1 MIMETKDLNKS
12 DFAVIAK
19 QNGNVTR
26 QTVIENGVLYEQLT
40 VDEIQYRHKLLS
52 VRPLSKEALNR
63 KAQDVQPGALP
74 MRLRESANGKVL
86 AFLCHGKTVL
96 FYHLPVGTKEQ
107 KKHAQQ
113 MVYCYAKSLV
123 AKAA

>member
-1 MIMETKDLNKS
+1 MEIKDLNKS

-19 QNGNVTR
+19 KNGNVTR

-52 VRPLSKEALNR
+52 VRPLSKEALDR

-74 MRLRESANGKVL
+74 MRLRESAKGETL
-86 AFLCHGKTVL
+86 AFVCRGKAAL
-96 FYHLPVGTKEQ
+96 FYHLPIGSKEQ
-107 KKHAQQ
+107 KSRAQQ
-113 MVYCYAKSLV
+113 MVYCYAKSIV

>member
-1 MIMETKDLNKS
+1 MEIKDLNKS

-19 QNGNVTR
+19 KNGNVTR

-52 VRPLSKEALNR
+52 VRPLSKEALDR

-74 MRLRESANGKVL
+74 MRLKDSVKGEIL
-86 AFLCHGKTVL
+86 AFVCRGKTVL
-96 FYHLPVGTKEQ
+96 FYHLPIGSKEQ
-107 KKHAQQ
+107 KNRAQQ